1 MEILAGNP
9 PHSGF
14 WGDLV
19 HAIPQAIRSP
29 RGRVSQAIRQLD
41 ANEKSHDVLRQIR
54 QFTFITTKVRSSYWV
69 VSLIQPRSVSER
81 RDEISAAGS

>member
-1 MEILAGNP
+1 MEIVAGNP

-19 HAIPQAIRSP
+19 HAIP
-29 RGRVSQAIRQLD
+29 QAIRQLD

>member
-1 MEILAGNP
+1 MEVLAGNP

-19 HAIPQAIRSP
+19 HAVPQALRRLRP
-29 RGRVSQAIRQLD
+29 RVSGGRKLD
-41 ANEKSHDVLRQIR
+41 ADEKSHDVCARFV

-69 VSLIQPRSVSER
+69 VSLIQPRSVSDR